1 MLTPSEMQEAWKMQ
15 TWRLTE
21 KKKSKSQAAE
31 RLGLLPR
38 LQECGWAGLS
48 AKEAGRIGGCL
59 RGRGAPAASP
69 CAEDDRS

>member
-1 MLTPSEMQEAWKMQ
+1 MPSDMQEAWDMQ

-21 KKKSKSQAAE
+21 KKTRKYEAAE
-31 RLGLLPR
+31 RLGLLSR

-48 AKEAGRIGGCL
+48 AKEAGRIGGSL
-59 RGRGAPAASP
+59 RGRGAPEAFP

>member
-1 MLTPSEMQEAWKMQ
+1 MLTPSDMQEAWDMQ

-21 KKKSKSQAAE
+21 KKTRKYEAAE
-31 RLGLLPR
+31 RLGLLSR

-48 AKEAGRIGGCL
+48 AKEAGCIGGSL
-59 RGRGAPAASP
+59 RGRGAPAAFP